1 LEQNSSSLVT
11 DIHRSQSHTFASP
24 PSPPPPPLFN
34 LFLCKFLCANLAVR
48 ERKRNKEVGRE
59 ESKGPRDLQQQM
71 AMMALNVTAAG
82 VGAVAVRSFPS
93 QSAGA
98 ARNEQSKAAAS
109 AMPVGRIRRRRREGG
124 CMRLQAQPSNQQ
136 YVDYAGNQS
145 VFPAEACEE
154 LGGDSCAAE
163 GVGPEVKLNPTTPP
177 KPASAAQKK
186 QQPDREYVD
195 YESGNKTVFPGE
207 ACDELGGEF
216 CEGDYQKD
224 VFPEKS

>member
-1 LEQNSSSLVT
+1 M
-11 DIHRSQSHTFASP
+11 
-24 PSPPPPPLFN
+24 
-34 LFLCKFLCANLAVR
+34 
-48 ERKRNKEVGRE
+48 
-59 ESKGPRDLQQQM
+59 M
-71 AMMALNVTAAG
+71 AIMALNVTAAG

-93 QSAGA
+93 QSAVA
-98 ARNEQSKAAAS
+98 ARIEQSKAAAS
-109 AMPVGRIRRRRREGG
+109 AMPVGSRRRRRRREGG
-124 CMRLQAQPSNQQ
+124 CLRLQAQPSNQQ

-163 GVGPEVKLNPTTPP
+163 GVGPEVKPKPTTPP

-186 QQPDREYVD
+186 QQPEREYVD

-207 ACDELGGEF
+207 ACDDLGGEF

>member
-1 LEQNSSSLVT
+1 MT
-11 DIHRSQSHTFASP
+11 
-24 PSPPPPPLFN
+24 
-34 LFLCKFLCANLAVR
+34 
-48 ERKRNKEVGRE
+48 
-59 ESKGPRDLQQQM
+59 RDLQQKM

-82 VGAVAVRSFPS
+82 IGAVAVRSFPS
-93 QSAGA
+93 QSAVA
-98 ARNEQSKAAAS
+98 ARIEQTKAAAS
-109 AMPVGRIRRRRREGG
+109 TMPVGRRRRRREGG
-124 CMRLQAQPSNQQ
+124 CLRLQAQPSNQQ

-163 GVGPEVKLNPTTPP
+163 GVGPEVKPKPTTPP
-177 KPASAAQKK
+177 KLASAAQKK
-186 QQPDREYVD
+186 QQPEREYVD

-207 ACDELGGEF
+207 ACDDLGGEF

>member
-1 LEQNSSSLVT
+1 
-11 DIHRSQSHTFASP
+11 
-24 PSPPPPPLFN
+24 
-34 LFLCKFLCANLAVR
+34 
-48 ERKRNKEVGRE
+48 
-59 ESKGPRDLQQQM
+59 M
-71 AMMALNVTAAG
+71 AMMAIMALNVTAAG

-93 QSAGA
+93 QSAVA
-98 ARNEQSKAAAS
+98 ARIEQSKAAAS
-109 AMPVGRIRRRRREGG
+109 AMPVGSIRRRREGG
-124 CMRLQAQPSNQQ
+124 CLRLQAQPSNQQ

-163 GVGPEVKLNPTTPP
+163 GVGPEVKPKPTTPP

-186 QQPDREYVD
+186 QQPEREYVD

-207 ACDELGGEF
+207 ACDDLGGEF

>member
-1 LEQNSSSLVT
+1 LHLLLLLLLLFSIFL
-11 DIHRSQSHTFASP
+11 FAS
-24 PSPPPPPLFN
+24 FV
-34 LFLCKFLCANLAVR
+34 CKSCCK
-48 ERKRNKEVGRE
+48 RKKTQTRSWPGGKQGT
-59 ESKGPRDLQQQM
+59 RDLQQQMM

-93 QSAGA
+93 QSAVA
-98 ARNEQSKAAAS
+98 ARIEQTKAAAS
-109 AMPVGRIRRRRREGG
+109 TMPVGRRRRRGEEG
-124 CMRLQAQPSNQQ
+124 CLRLQAQPSNQQ

-163 GVGPEVKLNPTTPP
+163 GVGPEVKPKPTTPP
-177 KPASAAQKK
+177 KLASAAQKK
-186 QQPDREYVD
+186 QQPEREYVD

-207 ACDELGGEF
+207 ACDDLGGEF

>member
-1 LEQNSSSLVT
+1 M
-11 DIHRSQSHTFASP
+11 
-24 PSPPPPPLFN
+24 
-34 LFLCKFLCANLAVR
+34 CKSCCK
-48 ERKRNKEVGRE
+48 RKKTQQEVGRE

-71 AMMALNVTAAG
+71 AMMAIVALNVTAAG

-93 QSAGA
+93 QSAVA
-98 ARNEQSKAAAS
+98 ARIEQTKAAAS
-109 AMPVGRIRRRRREGG
+109 AMPVGRRRRREGG
-124 CMRLQAQPSNQQ
+124 CMRLQAQPPNQQ

-163 GVGPEVKLNPTTPP
+163 GVGPEVKLKPTTPP
-177 KPASAAQKK
+177 ELASAAQKK
-186 QQPDREYVD
+186 QQPEREYVD
-195 YESGNKTVFPGE
+195 YESGKKTVFPGE
-207 ACDELGGEF
+207 ACDDLGGEF